1 MLRWAILL
9 MLIAGAHF
17 SLTVLLPAHAGR
29 AWLLWPVATDT
40 RPVARI
46 FATEGRSLTLIL
58 LLMSGSAFLAASA
71 SMVGWIVPAALWP
84 SLVMAGCFGSI
95 LLFLIYLNRYA
106 LLPLLVD
113 ALLLWGVTAQQWT
126 AAVRGF

>member
-1 MLRWAILL
+1 MLRWTLLL

-29 AWLLWPVATDT
+29 AWLLWPVAADT
-40 RPVARI
+40 QPVARV
-46 FATEGRSLTLIL
+46 FAGEGRYLTIIL
-58 LLMSGSAFLAASA
+58 LVMSGFAFLAASA
-71 SMVGWIVPAALWP
+71 SLVGWLVPAALWP
-84 SLVMAGCFGSI
+84 TLVMVGSFGSI

-113 ALLLWGVTAQQWT
+113 AVLLWGVTAQQWS